1 MTTTKENDRLGVT
14 ADYGF
19 STGWDWKG
27 EYVGSLGSGSDKDGY
42 ERFSQHSATPD
53 TTLMFGGPAR
63 YTGLSDSTADLV
75 PIGLTDG
82 IQYNANA
89 QLARL
94 YEIGSNRAF
103 FTRGKTMSG
112 ISFGRMLADQSSILN
127 VLSKNAYKPMMNNDG
142 MKAAGADSPNPDI
155 FMNLDS
161 ETLAVPFGLLLVF
174 KTRGGGDGG
183 YGKTLTAVYLEYCM
197 FEGYNFTVNAQS
209 PVIVEGISIQYDR
222 AVPVSIS

>member
-1 MTTTKENDRLGVT
+1 MVTKTNDQLGAT

-19 STGWDWKG
+19 STSWDWKG
-27 EYVGSLGSGSDKDGY
+27 EYVAKLKEDGY
-42 ERFSQHSATPD
+42 ERFSQYSATPD

-82 IQYNANA
+82 IQYNSNA

-127 VLSKNAYKPMMNNDG
+127 VLSKNAYKPLMNNDG
-142 MKAAGADSPNPDI
+142 TKAAGAESPNPDI

-174 KTRGGGDGG
+174 KTRGAGEDG

-197 FEGYNFTVNAQS
+197 FEGYNFSVNAQS

-222 AVPVSIS
+222 AVPVSIV